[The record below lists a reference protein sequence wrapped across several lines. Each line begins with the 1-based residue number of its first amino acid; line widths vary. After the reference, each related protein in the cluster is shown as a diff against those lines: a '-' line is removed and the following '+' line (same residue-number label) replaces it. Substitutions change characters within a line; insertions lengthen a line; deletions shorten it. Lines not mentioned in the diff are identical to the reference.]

1 MANLSLRNLRGHGHD
16 RHTADPDRNAT
27 IAGMSGS
34 AGLPKAPL
42 EDALGRLRLEGAIFF
57 RSEFSEA
64 WGYQSLSTEVAPLL
78 RPGAERLIVFHIVA
92 KGSCWVSLVGGEPH
106 WADEGDVIV
115 LPYGDQH
122 RLGGVGPAEC
132 VPIDT
137 LLDPLP
143 WEHLPVLRYGGGGE
157 RTDIICGYL
166 YSEDPLFQPGL
177 RAFPPVF
184 VVRPP
189 VGPAARWVRSSIE
202 YALEVSEAMTK
213 PPSTRLP
220 ELLFVE
226 MLRLHLASAPASQH
240 GWIAALHDPVL
251 APALAHLHAAPE
263 QKWTVTDL
271 ARSAAVS
278 RSLLDERFREVLGR
292 SPIKYLTEWRM
303 HIAQEMLS
311 STDDGVAQIAR
322 RVGYDSE
329 EAFSRAFK
337 RSHGTAPSAW
347 RAAARPSG
355 R

>member
-1 MANLSLRNLRGHGHD
+1 MNEA
-16 RHTADPDRNAT
+16 
-27 IAGMSGS
+27 
-34 AGLPKAPL
+34 KAPGYTPL

-78 RPGAERLIVFHIVA
+78 RPGADRLIVFHIVA
-92 KGSCWVSLVGGEPH
+92 QGTCWVSLVDGERH
-106 WADEGDVIV
+106 WAGEGDVIV

-122 RLGGVGPAEC
+122 RIGGVQPATC

-143 WEHLPVLRYGGGGE
+143 WDHLPVLRYGGGGD

-166 YSEDPLFQPGL
+166 YSEDPLFQPEL
-177 RAFPPVF
+177 RAFPSVF

-189 VGPAARWVRSSIE
+189 PGPAARWVRSSIE
-202 YALEVSEAMTK
+202 YALEASEATPPAK

-226 MLRLHLASAPASQH
+226 MLRLHLASAPAAQN
-240 GWIAALHDPVL
+240 GWIAALRDPVL
-251 APALAHLHAAPE
+251 SPALAALHAAPDR
-263 QKWTVTDL
+263 KWTVTEL

-278 RSLLDERFREVLGR
+278 RSLLDARFREVLGR
-292 SPIKYLTEWRM
+292 SPIRYLTEWRM
-303 HIAQEMLS
+303 HIAGELLA

-322 RVGYDSE
+322 LIGYDSE

-337 RSHGTAPSAW
+337 RSHGSAPSAW
-347 RAAARPSG
+347 RAAARARSG
-355 R
+355 